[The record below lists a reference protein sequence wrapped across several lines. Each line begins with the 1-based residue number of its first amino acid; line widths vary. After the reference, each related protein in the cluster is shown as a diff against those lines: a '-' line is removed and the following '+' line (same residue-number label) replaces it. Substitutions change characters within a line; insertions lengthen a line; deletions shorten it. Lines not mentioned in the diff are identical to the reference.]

1 MRQNRSRFTAYVTV
15 GVITLGEPRIKQP
28 YSVYGFGEIV
38 YGENVFVAEHAWFS
52 FPAPGSSI
60 TIGDNTQ
67 LGRFFGSSCAQ
78 SITIGHSCL
87 IGERVFIAD
96 VGHMYDN
103 PFKPILISGLT
114 EPRPVK
120 IGDDVLIGVGTFIGP
135 GVEIGNH
142 VMIGANSVVLK
153 NVPSYS
159 VAAGNPARVIKIFDF
174 TSGAWICVS

>member
-1 MRQNRSRFTAYVTV
+1 M
-15 GVITLGEPRIKQP
+15 
-28 YSVYGFGEIV
+28 

-52 FPAPGSSI
+52 LPAPGSRI

-78 SITIGHSCL
+78 SIAIGHSCL

-96 VGHMYDN
+96 VGHMYDD

-114 EPRPVK
+114 EPRPVT
-120 IGDDVLIGVGTFIGP
+120 IGDDVLVGVGTFIGP
-135 GVEIGNH
+135 GVTIGNH

-153 NVPSYS
+153 DVPSYS
-159 VAAGNPARVIKIFDF
+159 VVAGSPAQIVKIFDF
-174 TSGAWICVS
+174 TAGKWTSVS